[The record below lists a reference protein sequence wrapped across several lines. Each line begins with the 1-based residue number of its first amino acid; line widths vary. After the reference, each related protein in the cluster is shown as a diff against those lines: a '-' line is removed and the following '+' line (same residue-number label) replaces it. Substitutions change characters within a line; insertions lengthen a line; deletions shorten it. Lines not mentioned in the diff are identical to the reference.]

1 MMDWKRWYGHL
12 FTTRAALRRAFPP
25 ATLSAI
31 ESAIAG
37 SERRH
42 CGEIR
47 VAIEASLDPV
57 HAWRGRSPRDRAIEV
72 FAQLAVWDTEA
83 NNGVLIYVLLA
94 DRDVEIVADRGYNDR
109 VSPGDWAAVCHAV
122 EASFRAGRF
131 EQGALECI
139 ARVSELVAAHFPA
152 GPGSRNADELSNRPA
167 IL

>member
-1 MMDWKRWYGHL
+1 MDWKRWYRHL
-12 FTTRAALRRAFPP
+12 FTTRAALRRAFPRS
-25 ATLSAI
+25 ALSAI
-31 ESAIAG
+31 ESAIAE

-47 VAIEASLDPV
+47 VAIEASLDPL
-57 HAWRGRSPRDRAIEV
+57 HAWRGRNPRERAIEL

-94 DRDVEIVADRGYNDR
+94 DRDLEIVADRGYNGR
-109 VSPGDWAAVCHAV
+109 VSADDWAAVCRAV

-131 EQGALECI
+131 EQGTLEGI
-139 ARVSELVAAHFPA
+139 ARVSDLVAVHFPA

-167 IL
+167 VL